1 MYGCDKENN
10 ILKNRKRVH
19 FTNSNVAW
27 GATALIVICL
37 SILFYL
43 FLTKLPSVSLGLKSI
58 IKVLMPVIIG
68 AAMAYILLP
77 VYNALLVRLQKLFLR
92 IMSPVYAGRTAK
104 GVSTLLSLSLLLVT
118 MTVMLIMAV
127 PQVVDSLVNIANS
140 MPANIGRLTDLTQK
154 LLRDNP
160 KIYDMVVDWLNQ
172 FEGGVMSM
180 IKQYLLPFTNE
191 LLSSVTTGVI
201 NVLSF
206 MLNVVIGLIVCV
218 YILVSKET
226 FCAQGKKFIYGRFET
241 EPANRFIEDMR
252 VIHRIFSGFIS
263 GKILDSF
270 IIGVITMIALSIMN
284 IPYAVMISIIV
295 GVTNIIPFFGPFI
308 GAVPSA
314 LIILTVSPV
323 KSLYFIIYVFI
334 IQQIDGN
341 ILGPKI
347 LGNSTG
353 LPSFWVL
360 FAILLC
366 GGLFGVA
373 GMILGVPVFAAIYFF
388 AGRWIN
394 ESLQR
399 RGFDS
404 DTRLYYG
411 LHDAHQEDGTAAM
424 NYNAGI
430 TYEPQ
435 RKGEKKKAGS
445 LKNIITNIAGK
456 KNHQGKSED
465 ENNSNDSDETDK

>member
-1 MYGCDKENN
+1 M
-10 ILKNRKRVH
+10 KNRKRVH

-218 YILVSKET
+218 SVSYT
-226 FCAQGKKFIYGRFET
+226 
-241 EPANRFIEDMR
+241 
-252 VIHRIFSGFIS
+252 H
-263 GKILDSF
+263 
-270 IIGVITMIALSIMN
+270 
-284 IPYAVMISIIV
+284 
-295 GVTNIIPFFGPFI
+295 
-308 GAVPSA
+308 
-314 LIILTVSPV
+314 LT
-323 KSLYFIIYVFI
+323 
-334 IQQIDGN
+334 
-341 ILGPKI
+341 
-347 LGNSTG
+347 
-353 LPSFWVL
+353 LPTKLEV
-360 FAILLC
+360 
-366 GGLFGVA
+366 
-373 GMILGVPVFAAIYFF
+373 
-388 AGRWIN
+388 
-394 ESLQR
+394 
-399 RGFDS
+399 
-404 DTRLYYG
+404 
-411 LHDAHQEDGTAAM
+411 
-424 NYNAGI
+424 
-430 TYEPQ
+430 
-435 RKGEKKKAGS
+435 
-445 LKNIITNIAGK
+445 
-456 KNHQGKSED
+456 
-465 ENNSNDSDETDK
+465 